1 MGVFQSNVFQN
12 NVFQGPHG
20 AVSESGVKSMFA
32 FWMGGAGTIVAQSGP
47 RSMLAFWAGGAGS
60 PQEVVTP
67 PTDTIPPGGG
77 LPLGGNDK
85 RWQSYRDHFLN
96 RGCKKKL
103 TKKQKSLLEALDEAL
118 VELKERVAETSFE
131 DSFAYEEELH
141 QRHLRVSMELAEQCM
156 VHEFQAAKIK
166 RQIEILNAA
175 IEELDDEEAILL
187 ALH

>member
-1 MGVFQSNVFQN
+1 MRSLLAHWIG
-12 NVFQGPHG
+12 G
-20 AVSESGVKSMFA
+20 AQKPVQTGSHPAFRSMFA
-32 FWMGGAGTIVAQSGP
+32 FWMGGAHAGVAAP
-47 RSMLAFWAGGAGS
+47 PA
-60 PQEVVTP
+60 VTP
-67 PTDTIPPGGG
+67 PTIPPGGG

-103 TKKQKSLLEALDEAL
+103 TKKQTSLLEALDEAL

>member
-1 MGVFQSNVFQN
+1 MRSLLAYWIGGASKPSAAAPVGNPGVR
-12 NVFQGPHG
+12 
-20 AVSESGVKSMFA
+20 SMFA
-32 FWMGGAGTIVAQSGP
+32 FWMGGAHGGSGTVVVP
-47 RSMLAFWAGGAGS
+47 
-60 PQEVVTP
+60 PVTP
-67 PTDTIPPGGG
+67 PTIPPGGG

-118 VELKERVAETSFE
+118 VELRDRVAASDLESTL
-131 DSFAYEEELH
+131 AYEEELH

-156 VHEFQAAKIK
+156 TREFQAAKIQ

>member
-12 NVFQGPHG
+12 NVFQGPHT
-20 AVSESGVKSMFA
+20 VSGVKSMFA
-32 FWMGGAGTIVAQSGP
+32 FWMGGAGTATVQMGQ
-47 RSMLAFWAGGAGS
+47 RSMLAFWMGGATAPGTS
-60 PQEVVTP
+60 A

-156 VHEFQAAKIK
+156 TREFHADKIQ